1 MPDRAIPETAML
13 ARVTGRVQGVSFRAW
28 TESRARALGLE
39 GWVRNEA
46 DGSVTALIGGTEKQ
60 VAEMLRALHEG
71 PRYARVDQVET
82 AVFNPADVPPGFRIT
97 G

>member
-1 MPDRAIPETAML
+1 MSRHAVR

-28 TESRARALGLE
+28 TEGRARALGLE

-46 DGSVTALIGGTEKQ
+46 DGSVTAFIGGESSAVDEM
-60 VAEMLRALHEG
+60 VAALHDG
-71 PRYARVDQVET
+71 PRWARVDRVET
-82 AVFNPADVPPGFRIT
+82 VPADISEIPPGFRIT